1 MSATPAAVDRN
12 KLDPPASANNLDEAV
27 RMTLG
32 VLDAHSLLANFQN
45 VSALSVEI
53 WHRLA
58 RAGFGRKQG
67 STTDTIA
74 AELRKL
80 VEKGALR
87 FGGNVTALP
96 KRRPR
101 ASEILAAAARTS

>member
-1 MSATPAAVDRN
+1 MTATPAAVDRK
-12 KLDPPASANNLDEAV
+12 KLNPPASADNLDEAV
-27 RMTLG
+27 RLTLG
-32 VLDAHSLLANFQN
+32 VLDANGLLSQHQN
-45 VSALSVEI
+45 VAALAVEI

-74 AELRKL
+74 TELRKL

-87 FGGNVTALP
+87 FGSSVAPLP

-101 ASEILAAAARTS
+101 RDEILAAGRAG

>member
-1 MSATPAAVDRN
+1 MSTTPAAVNRK
-12 KLDPPASANNLDEAV
+12 KLNPPASADTLEEAV

-32 VLDAHSLLANFQN
+32 VLDKDSQLSQHQN
-45 VSALSVEI
+45 VSSLAVEI

-80 VEKGALR
+80 VSSGALR
-87 FGGNVTALP
+87 FGNVTP
-96 KRRPR
+96 IKRRPR
-101 ASEILAAAARTS
+101 REEILAGAGKAG